1 MVACGCNSSAMASG
15 ASSSDPVALQRGA
28 TSNGGRVVTV
38 RVGSFNFGVD
48 QNMLQRERWVRKHRG
63 NFKRVCAEM
72 VRQGNLDIMFGCE
85 LGGSGK
91 GFRCASIIAKEIL
104 VESFGDISCAVVDNY
119 IALCK
124 LRDSA
129 VVLHARLVKFTIT
142 VETRTVDAVITRFDV
157 LRYDGGGAPQTVTHL
172 SQGICILFVVPMRL
186 RGRRECGYC
195 SSCGS
200 SWSLMP
206 HQNRRCR
213 SYV

>member
-1 MVACGCNSSAMASG
+1 MDSG
-15 ASSSDPVALQRGA
+15 AASSNPGASQPGA
-28 TSNGGRVVTV
+28 TSNGGPVVKIT
-38 RVGSFNFGVD
+38 VGSFNFGTD
-48 QNMLQRERWVRKHRG
+48 QNMLLPDPWAKKHRD

-72 VRQGNLDIMFGCE
+72 VFQGNLDIMFGCE

-91 GFRCASIIAKEIL
+91 GFCCASIIAKEIL

-119 IALCK
+119 IALCNF
-124 LRDSA
+124 RDSA
-129 VVLHARLVKFTIT
+129 VVLHARPVKFTIT

-172 SQGICILFVVPMRL
+172 SQGICILFVVTMRL

-200 SWSLMP
+200 SW
-206 HQNRRCR
+206 
-213 SYV
+213 